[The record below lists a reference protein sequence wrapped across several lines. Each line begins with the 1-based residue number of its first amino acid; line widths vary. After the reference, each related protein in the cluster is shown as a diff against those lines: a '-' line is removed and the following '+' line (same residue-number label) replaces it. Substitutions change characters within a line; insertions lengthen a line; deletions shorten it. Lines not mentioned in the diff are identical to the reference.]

1 MIQAFRLILHFLQHF
16 QVPPRFFLPYWKSF
30 FPSTLLRNVGIKI
43 MVYHVH
49 ANSLGAMLSSIEKS
63 LRERRNKGHFDN
75 EADKGF
81 ERREQ

>member
-1 MIQAFRLILHFLQHF
+1 MPLTRIHMTFREAAPDKALSAHEIC
-16 QVPPRFFLPYWKSF
+16 PRA
-30 FPSTLLRNVGIKI
+30 NAECIKI